1 MSPLKDCPP
10 FKLNHNTNLKSRIQR
25 RCIKKSKKKCREV
38 TMDSRILNLC
48 NKFHNQY
55 WKVADRVVMEVGN
68 REKVQD
74 NSNNNQFRSNNKKF
88 MGNKLIS
95 E

>member
-1 MSPLKDCPP
+1 
-10 FKLNHNTNLKSRIQR
+10 
-25 RCIKKSKKKCREV
+25 
-38 TMDSRILNLC
+38 
-48 NKFHNQY
+48 
-55 WKVADRVVMEVGN
+55 MEVGN

-95 E
+95 ELILMKKER